1 MGEDHTLSESLM
13 HPRRS
18 LGNRYRSQAE
28 KFLRLGDDVGNL
40 SWAEQSAKQSILYDF
55 TNEENWRVLIRIKIL
70 MEDSEG
76 ARSVLSDLF
85 SVLGRDPELM
95 SQLSEIDIVESCE
108 DLLEGAFLSDP
119 LDPDKWWSGICDE
132 PEELRGFSER
142 LRILDVSDQ
151 RSNILYSRR
160 LERLRDGGY
169 EDEFLDLSRVLLS
182 QRPTNHESWE
192 QLGMLYERRQNY
204 DEAWLCYDQAN
215 VVYPR
220 SSARDRFRERMESR
234 IGGFTEKPWREPS
247 ISDRSQFLSRLGRL
261 SRKGDHDDVRPPN
274 DEENLEV
281 SHLDVLRQQGRNTEA
296 FFLAR
301 SMAAQG
307 VEGAKELVAEILRDL
322 DG

>member
-1 MGEDHTLSESLM
+1 
-13 HPRRS
+13 
-18 LGNRYRSQAE
+18 
-28 KFLRLGDDVGNL
+28 
-40 SWAEQSAKQSILYDF
+40 
-55 TNEENWRVLIRIKIL
+55 

-76 ARSVLSDLF
+76 SRSVLSDLF

-95 SQLSEIDIVESCE
+95 SQLSGIDIISSCE

-119 LDPDKWWSGICDE
+119 LDPDKWWSGICDK
-132 PEELRGFSER
+132 PEELQGFSER
-142 LRILDVSDQ
+142 LRTLDVSDQ

-160 LERLRDGGY
+160 LERVREGGY
-169 EDEFLDLSRVLLS
+169 EDEFLELSRVLLS

-192 QLGMLYERRQNY
+192 QLGMLYERREEY

-220 SSARDRFRERMESR
+220 SSAREGFRERMEARVDGSA
-234 IGGFTEKPWREPS
+234 EKPWREPS
-247 ISDRSQFLSRLGRL
+247 ITDRSQFLSRLGRL
-261 SRKGDHDDVRPPN
+261 SRKEAHDDLRQPI

-281 SHLDVLRQQGRNTEA
+281 SRLEELRRQGRDSEA

-301 SMAAQG
+301 RMAAQG
-307 VEGAKELVAEILRDL
+307 VEGAKELVTEILGDL

>member
-1 MGEDHTLSESLM
+1 MEEDNTLSESLQ

-28 KFLRLGDDVGNL
+28 KFLRLGNDVDNL
-40 SWAEQSAKQSILYDF
+40 SWADQSAKQSVLFDF
-55 TNEENWRVLIRIKIL
+55 TNEENWRVLIRIKVL

-76 ARSVLSDLF
+76 SRAVLSDLF

-95 SQLSEIDIVESCE
+95 SQLSGIDIISSCE

-119 LDPDKWWSGICDE
+119 LDPDKWWSGICDK
-132 PEELRGFSER
+132 PEELQGFVER
-142 LRILDVSDQ
+142 LRTLDISDQ

-160 LERLRDGGY
+160 LERLREGGY
-169 EDEFLDLSRVLLS
+169 EEEFLDLSRILLS

-192 QLGMLYERRQNY
+192 QLGKLYERREEY

-215 VVYPR
+215 SVYSR
-220 SSARDRFRERMESR
+220 SSAREAFRERMEARVS
-234 IGGFTEKPWREPS
+234 GSAGKPWREPS
-247 ISDRSQFLSRLGRL
+247 ISDRSEFLTRLVRL
-261 SRKGDHDDVRPPN
+261 SRKEPHDDVSPSS
-274 DEENLEV
+274 DEDDLEV
-281 SHLDVLRQQGRNTEA
+281 SHLEALRQQGRNTEA

-301 SMAAQG
+301 RMAAQG
-307 VEGAKELVAEILRDL
+307 VEGAKELVAEILGDL

>member
-1 MGEDHTLSESLM
+1 MEEDRRLSESLQ

-28 KFLRLGDDVGNL
+28 KFLRLGEDVGNL
-40 SWAEQSAKQSILYDF
+40 SWAEQSAKQSVLYDF
-55 TNEENWRVLIRIKIL
+55 TNEENWRVLIRIKVL

-76 ARSVLSDLF
+76 SRSVLSDLF

-95 SQLSEIDIVESCE
+95 SQLSEIDFVASCE

-119 LDPDKWWSGICDE
+119 LDPDKWWSGICDK

-142 LRILDVSDQ
+142 LRSLDVSDQ

-160 LERLRDGGY
+160 LERLREGGY
-169 EDEFLDLSRVLLS
+169 EDEFLELSRVLLS

-192 QLGMLYERRQNY
+192 QLGMLYERRQEY

-220 SSARDRFRERMESR
+220 SSAREGFKERMEAR
-234 IGGFTEKPWREPS
+234 VGGSAEKPWREPS
-247 ISDRSQFLSRLGRL
+247 ISDRSQFLTRLGRL
-261 SRKGDHDDVRPPN
+261 SRKEAHDDEKPPN
-274 DEENLEV
+274 DEQDLEV
-281 SHLDVLRQQGRNTEA
+281 SHLEDLRQQGRETEA

-301 SMAAQG
+301 RMAAQG

>member
-1 MGEDHTLSESLM
+1 MEEDRRLSESLQ

-28 KFLRLGDDVGNL
+28 KFLRLGDDAGNL
-40 SWAEQSAKQSILYDF
+40 SWAEQSAKQSVLYDF
-55 TNEENWRVLIRIKIL
+55 TNEENWRVLIRIKVL

-76 ARSVLSDLF
+76 SRSVLSDLF

-95 SQLSEIDIVESCE
+95 SQLSEIDFVASYE

-119 LDPDKWWSGICDE
+119 LDPDKWWSEICDK

-142 LRILDVSDQ
+142 LRTLDVSDQ

-160 LERLRDGGY
+160 LERLREGGY

-192 QLGMLYERRQNY
+192 QLGMLYERRQEY

-220 SSARDRFRERMESR
+220 SSAREGFKERMESR
-234 IGGFTEKPWREPS
+234 VGGSAEKPWREPS
-247 ISDRSQFLSRLGRL
+247 ISDRSQFLTRLGRL
-261 SRKGDHDDVRPPN
+261 SRKEAHDDEKPPN
-274 DEENLEV
+274 DERDLEV
-281 SHLDVLRQQGRNTEA
+281 SHLEDLRQQGRETEA

-301 SMAAQG
+301 RMAAQG